1 MTVVQINCSAN
12 GSTGNI
18 AKAIHRSLLEKG
30 YSSYIFFSGG
40 TPTEKNMVRIG
51 NYFSLHSQ
59 AVLSR
64 NLGKQGY
71 FSLFATIKLIRQLK
85 KIQPDIIHLHNLH
98 GSYLNLPMLFR
109 YLKKSSADIVLTL
122 HDCWLFTGK
131 CPYFTTIGCYKWKD
145 NCGHCP
151 QLDIYPRSK
160 VDTTSKS
167 LSDKKK
173 WLSGF
178 GDRLHIVAV
187 SNWLRDT
194 AKQSYLGQYPIK
206 TIYNGIDTEVFHPTG
221 ENAVGEKYKIQ
232 DDRFVI
238 LGVASVWSD
247 RKGLAEFLELSKKI
261 SDSDVIVLVGLSK
274 EQILNLPSNVIGI
287 ERTENQKELAQ
298 LYSRANVF
306 VNPSKEETFGLVT
319 AEAMACGTPVIVYDS
334 TACAEIVD
342 ASCIVLNTEGNET
355 MIDAVIKIKKEKR
368 AKTELAAI
376 FKKESMVRGYISEYT
391 NAFLSDK

>member
-1 MTVVQINCSAN
+1 M
-12 GSTGNI
+12 
-18 AKAIHRSLLEKG
+18 
-30 YSSYIFFSGG
+30 
-40 TPTEKNMVRIG
+40 
-51 NYFSLHSQ
+51 
-59 AVLSR
+59 
-64 NLGKQGY
+64 
-71 FSLFATIKLIRQLK
+71 
-85 KIQPDIIHLHNLH
+85 
-98 GSYLNLPMLFR
+98 
-109 YLKKSSADIVLTL
+109 
-122 HDCWLFTGK
+122 
-131 CPYFTTIGCYKWKD
+131 
-145 NCGHCP
+145 
-151 QLDIYPRSK
+151 
-160 VDTTSKS
+160 
-167 LSDKKK
+167 
-173 WLSGF
+173 
-178 GDRLHIVAV
+178 
-187 SNWLRDT
+187 
-194 AKQSYLGQYPIK
+194 
-206 TIYNGIDTEVFHPTG
+206 
-221 ENAVGEKYKIQ
+221 
-232 DDRFVI
+232 
-238 LGVASVWSD
+238 
-247 RKGLAEFLELSKKI
+247 AEFLELSKKI